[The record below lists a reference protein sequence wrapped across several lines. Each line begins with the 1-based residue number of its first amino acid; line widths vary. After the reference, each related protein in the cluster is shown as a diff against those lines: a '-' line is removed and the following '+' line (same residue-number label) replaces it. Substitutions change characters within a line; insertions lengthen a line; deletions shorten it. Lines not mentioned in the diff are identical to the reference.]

1 MSYFGMFC
9 RITCNRLFNMY
20 NNYLNVQELA
30 LPPIF
35 RGFEINQKFWKED
48 DAYV

>member
-1 MSYFGMFC
+1 
-9 RITCNRLFNMY
+9 MY
-20 NNYLNVQELA
+20 NNYSNVQELA